1 MMRWPEDDDVMT
13 TGLMMIPAEL
23 TAYMQMDDPPDH
35 CRLKQKI
42 KFHHMYSLDGM
53 IRLEMIP
60 GNL

>member
-1 MMRWPEDDDVMT
+1 MMRWPEDDDV
-13 TGLMMIPAEL
+13 IPAEL